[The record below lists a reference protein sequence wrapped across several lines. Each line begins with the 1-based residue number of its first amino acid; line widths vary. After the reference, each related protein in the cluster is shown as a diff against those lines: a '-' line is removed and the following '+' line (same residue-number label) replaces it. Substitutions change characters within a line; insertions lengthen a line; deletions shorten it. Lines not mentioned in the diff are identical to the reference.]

1 MSVAQPEFNQ
11 RRRVELATALALVQ
25 LRQNLVGEHAEQ
37 LPSLALMIKQRNDAS
52 IEPPGVE
59 GSVARACLSRR
70 AGHAFNRGRAH
81 RRVPS
86 FFII

>member
-1 MSVAQPEFNQ
+1 
-11 RRRVELATALALVQ
+11 
-25 LRQNLVGEHAEQ
+25 
-37 LPSLALMIKQRNDAS
+37 
-52 IEPPGVE
+52 
-59 GSVARACLSRR
+59 VARACLSRR